1 MTKAVETTVKNR
13 EINIFAAYK

>member
-13 EINIFAAYK
+13 EINIFAAYR